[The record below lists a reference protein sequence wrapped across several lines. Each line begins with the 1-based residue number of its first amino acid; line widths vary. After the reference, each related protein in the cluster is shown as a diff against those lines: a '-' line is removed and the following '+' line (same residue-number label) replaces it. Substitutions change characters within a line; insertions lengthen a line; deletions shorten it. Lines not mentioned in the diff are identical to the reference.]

1 MSYEV
6 WWEIFECGYVVV
18 LLFFDLVCD
27 EVVLIEQ
34 IWIVVYDISEIF
46 WLLEM
51 VVGMI
56 EEGESVEDVVCCEV
70 IEEVGLIVKWT
81 KLVLSFLVSLGG
93 ISECLLIMVG
103 EVDVMIVS
111 GIYGL
116 VDENED
122 ICVYV
127 VSWEQVY
134 QWVEEGKID
143 NVVLVIALQWLQL
156 YY

>member
-6 WWEIFECGYVVV
+6 RREIFERGYVVV
-18 LLFFDLVCD
+18 LLFFDLVRD

-34 IWIVVYDISEIF
+34 IRIVAYDISEIF

-56 EEGESVEDVVCCEV
+56 EEGESVEDVVRREA
-70 IEEVGLIVKWT
+70 IEEAGLIVKRI
-81 KLVLSFLVSLGG
+81 KSVLSFLVSSGG
-93 ISECLLIMVG
+93 ISERSLIMVG
-103 EVDVMIVS
+103 EVDVTIVS

-122 ICVYV
+122 IRVYV
-127 VSWEQVY
+127 VSREQVY

-143 NVVLVIALQWLQL
+143 NVASVIVL
-156 YY
+156 

>member
-56 EEGESVEDVVCCEV
+56 EEGESVEDVVCREV
-70 IEEVGLIVKWT
+70 IEEVGLIVKWI

-116 VDENED
+116 ADENED
-122 ICVYV
+122 IRVYV

-143 NVVLVIALQWLQL
+143 NVVLVIVL
-156 YY
+156 